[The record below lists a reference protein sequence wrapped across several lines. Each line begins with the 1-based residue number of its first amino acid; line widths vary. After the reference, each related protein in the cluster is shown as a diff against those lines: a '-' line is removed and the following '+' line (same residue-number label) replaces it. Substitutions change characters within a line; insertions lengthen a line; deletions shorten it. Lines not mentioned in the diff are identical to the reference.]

1 MEGNLSKYALIFL
14 VLALSGVIFFL
25 QNIHTLEVSNVTV
38 THKTELVTFVMWCHI
53 TQRGLTH
60 NSKVLTKCVWIIDC
74 CFSDSCLSLSLSL
87 LSVSCVSLLSDSCLS
102 SLTPVCLSLSL

>member
-1 MEGNLSKYALIFL
+1 MDGNLSKYALIFL

-53 TQRGLTH
+53 T
-60 NSKVLTKCVWIIDC
+60 
-74 CFSDSCLSLSLSL
+74 
-87 LSVSCVSLLSDSCLS
+87 
-102 SLTPVCLSLSL
+102 